1 MEQLQLVEKNGS
13 NYVLYDISGNLN
25 SYTLGEFREKIFESI
40 KRINVVIDLS
50 KIDSIDSAG
59 VGTIMAGF
67 NDGEETRHKLF
78 LMNPSPAARVAIEET
93 GFYDVFRFIHSITE
107 VE

>member
-1 MEQLQLVEKNGS
+1 MEQLQLVEKSGS
-13 NYVLYDISGNLN
+13 NYMFYDISGNLN
-25 SYTLGEFREKIFESI
+25 SYTLGEFREKLFDSI
-40 KRINVVIDLS
+40 QHTNVVIDLS

-59 VGTIMAGF
+59 VGIIMAGF
-67 NDGEETRHKLF
+67 NDGEDSKHKLF
-78 LMNPSPAARVAIEET
+78 LMNPSPAARIAIEET